1 MFEVINKKV
10 QYVEDLVNDWNTQF
24 KLLTTVAQYK
34 HEAAYLT
41 FASEFR
47 SKFNY
52 FMRTIEISHYLVPL
66 EKKLRNRFIP
76 AKTGYATI
84 LNENFLLYLLLLVEF
99 QFLFL

>member
-1 MFEVINKKV
+1 MINKKV

-24 KLLTTVAQYK
+24 KFLTTIAKYK
-34 HEAAYLT
+34 HEAACLT
-41 FASEFR
+41 FASEFK
-47 SKFNY
+47 SKFNC
-52 FMRTIEISHYLVPL
+52 FMRIILEISHYLVPL

-76 AKTGYATI
+76 AKTGYTTI